1 MHENQT
7 KLVRFGVAI
16 FVVLAVAAGLSG
28 RAYTQYRA
36 SLKSAWM
43 SRHALLV
50 AHAAIDRAEPGAP
63 DDWSH
68 RHLVFSNPGS
78 EENAIQ
84 NGRYDAWL
92 QITNDPRYI
101 MQQKKR
107 AGGTKALA
115 NAEALGAPESN
126 PRWGLPIGLKGG
138 RSAKNSTPI
147 HRDWAIGLGNGS
159 PIQVNSPAKWSFD
172 TTTASCANDF
182 VVYPTA
188 SAGAAG
194 QASIIAYFNLYT
206 GCGGTVPTVAW
217 AFNTGGT
224 ITGAPTFSVD
234 GKQLAFIQSTGGV
247 ATLVL
252 LKLPLTLP
260 GSGTLTTPTTLPTTQ
275 TSATYPTCTA
285 PCMLRIALN
294 GSPTDTWSN
303 PWIDYDS
310 DSLFVGDDAGKLHK
324 FAPAFNGTAGSPAAE
339 IISAGVWPVTLDPT
353 PIASPVFDSGSGKV
367 MVGSGGGFF
376 YAVGGGTPAFSQL
389 ISGHIYGTSTR
400 LGPAAQTT
408 EIEDAPI
415 VDSNAGMAYVF
426 VQQDNATTA
435 NNGVF
440 QFPTSFTSG
449 SGTETTIGVFGR
461 TSEPVLS
468 GAFDNIYF
476 NSESACQSSCTP
488 TGSLYA
494 AGRTASSAT
503 LYQIPVTANVMGAA
517 NIGPEIGD
525 SSFQGRTSP
534 ITEFFNANGVTATGS
549 VAISGNPAFWG
560 IGGPRTVTLGTV
572 TYSFVTTLTA
582 STASAVSV
590 LRVSSG
596 TALAN
601 EQGTALNLE
610 AAINA
615 TAASCS
621 SGPPCFGSGTVA
633 NTSATASN
641 TGTST
646 IDILTATRNG
656 AVGNFTVSELGGGI
670 TVGSG
675 TNGGSADYIF
685 LSTYSAGNNSC
696 TSGCVYSYD
705 VTTGAT
711 ITSAT
716 TPAATLAVFANT
728 AFADGYATGG
738 IVVDNAVT
746 STMGVSQI
754 YFLTL
759 NNGPTATCTTS
770 ATGRICATQ
779 ASQSFLR

>member
-1 MHENQT
+1 MYENQT
-7 KLVRFGVAI
+7 KFARFGIAI
-16 FVVLAVAAGLSG
+16 LIVLAVAAGLSG

-36 SLKSAWM
+36 SLKSAWT

-50 AHAAIDRAEPGAP
+50 ARAAIERAEPGAP

-68 RHLVFSNPGS
+68 RHLVFSNPGP

-92 QITNDPRYI
+92 QITNDSRYI

-107 AGGTKALA
+107 AAGTKPPA
-115 NAEALGAPESN
+115 NFESLSTRESN
-126 PRWGLPIGLKGG
+126 PRWGSPIGLKGG
-138 RSAKNSTPI
+138 RSGANSTPI

-188 SAGAAG
+188 SAGTAG

-260 GSGTLTTPTTLPTTQ
+260 GTGTLTTPSTLVTTQ
-275 TSATYPTCTA
+275 TATTYPTCTA
-285 PCMLRIALN
+285 PCMLRITLN

-310 DSLFVGDDAGKLHK
+310 DILYVGDDAGKLHR
-324 FAPAFNGTAGSPAAE
+324 FAPVFSGTAGTPAAE
-339 IISAGVWPVTLDPT
+339 TITPGVWPVTLDAT
-353 PIASPVFDSGSGKV
+353 PLASPVYDSGSGKV
-367 MVGSGGGFF
+367 FVGSGGGFF
-376 YAVGGGTPAFSQL
+376 YAIGGGTPPFSQL
-389 ISGHIYGTSTR
+389 VSGQIYGTSAR

-426 VQQDNATTA
+426 VQRDNATTA
-435 NNGVF
+435 NNAVY
-440 QFPTSFTSG
+440 QFPTSFTTG
-449 SGTETTIGVFGR
+449 SGTETTIGVFGA
-461 TSEPVLS
+461 TTEPVLS
-468 GAFDNIYF
+468 GALDNIYF
-476 NSESACQSSCTP
+476 NSESTCENSCTP
-488 TGSLYA
+488 TGNLYA
-494 AGRTASSAT
+494 AGRTTASAT
-503 LYQIPVTANVMGAA
+503 LYQIPITANVMGAA
-517 NIGPEIGD
+517 NAGPVIGD
-525 SSFQGRTSP
+525 PSFPGRTSP
-534 ITEFFNANGVTATGS
+534 ITEFFNSNGVTATGS
-549 VAISGNPAFWG
+549 IAITGNPAGWG
-560 IGGPRTVTLGTV
+560 FGGTRTVTVGAV
-572 TYSFVTTLTA
+572 TYTFV
-582 STASAVSV
+582 STAPAASSATTVQV
-590 LRVSSG
+590 LLVGSHSML
-596 TALAN
+596 TN
-601 EQGTALNLE
+601 EVDTALNLA

-615 TAASCS
+615 TSASCNS
-621 SGPPCFGSGTVA
+621 TPPCFGSGTVA
-633 NTSATASN
+633 NTLATASN
-641 TGTST
+641 TGTSD
-646 IDILTATRNG
+646 IDILTATTNG
-656 AVGNFTVSELGGGI
+656 AAGNFTVSEGGGGI
-670 TVGSG
+670 TVSSG

-685 LSTYSAGNNSC
+685 LSTYSAGNNGC
-696 TSGCVYSYD
+696 TSGCMYSYD

-711 ITSAT
+711 ITSALA
-716 TPAATLAVFANT
+716 PAATLAVFSSAT
-728 AFADGYATGG
+728 ARDGYPTGG
-738 IVVDNAVT
+738 IIVDNAVS
-746 STMGVSQI
+746 STLGVSQI

-759 NNGPTATCTTS
+759 NNSFTATCSTS
-770 ATGRICATQ
+770 GTRICATQ
-779 ASQSFLR
+779 ASQSFLK